1 MLAAQ
6 VLGLG
11 LGTADAR
18 AADTG
23 HPPQHPGRAHGT
35 VLRPGGEA
43 RSGSAVRSGGEA
55 RSGSE
60 ARSGGDEGGLLD
72 GAADGTA
79 PAVPATPADG
89 LAPADPVGTV
99 DDAAATATG
108 ARPVQ
113 NLGQTLGHHLGHH
126 LGTGELPLP
135 GHQADRPDAFSL
147 AAGLLSAVP
156 AQPRPSDP
164 PRASRSGPGDG
175 REPGAPAAP
184 GPSGAPAAVPAQR
197 TRADA
202 APADAPPVGTAV
214 PSPAPVR
221 VPAPAHP
228 LGSARP
234 HPAAPRPAPDRL
246 ALTAAPVRPPNEDAL
261 AVLLPIAAGLLLT
274 AAAMYKH
281 RGLPGGGH

>member
-23 HPPQHPGRAHGT
+23 HPPQHPGHAHGT
-35 VLRPGGEA
+35 VLRPGG
-43 RSGSAVRSGGEA
+43 GTRSGGEA
-55 RSGSE
+55 RSADGPRSDAE
-60 ARSGGDEGGLLD
+60 VRSGGDDGGLLD
-72 GAADGTA
+72 GPVDDTATGATVDGLD
-79 PAVPATPADG
+79 PAD
-89 LAPADPVGTV
+89 PADPVGTV
-99 DDAAATATG
+99 NGAAATGT
-108 ARPVQ
+108 RPVQ

-156 AQPRPSDP
+156 AQPRPGDP

-184 GPSGAPAAVPAQR
+184 GPSGAPAATVPAQR
-197 TRADA
+197 TPADA
-202 APADAPPVGTAV
+202 APADAPPAGTAV
-214 PSPAPVR
+214 PSPAP
-221 VPAPAHP
+221 P
-228 LGSARP
+228 
-234 HPAAPRPAPDRL
+234 PRPR
-246 ALTAAPVRPPNEDAL
+246 
-261 AVLLPIAAGLLLT
+261 
-274 AAAMYKH
+274 
-281 RGLPGGGH
+281 